1 MSRLMVLGLG
11 DIVHQDKGLGIYAVR
26 DLYRE
31 QWPQDVCFVD
41 RRMLAD
47 IPLRLEGVHGLLV
60 LDAWQ
65 AGASPGD
72 LARLSLDQIQARP
85 ELVPEPLFWR
95 GLALAD
101 VLGQDVRVVF
111 LGLEAESTACDLRL
125 SPSVQAAYPQFLQV
139 VREEIY
145 TMLNEM
151 VAVRPEGT
159 VWA

>member
-1 MSRLMVLGLG
+1 MVLGLG
-11 DIVHQDKGLGIYAVR
+11 NIVHQDKGLGMYAVR

-41 RRMLAD
+41 RRMLGD
-47 IPLRLEGVHGLLV
+47 IPLHLEGVHGLLV

-65 AGASPGD
+65 AGASPGS
-72 LARLSLDQIQARP
+72 LVRMSLDQVQARP
-85 ELVPEPLFWR
+85 ELVPEPMFWR

-125 SPSVQAAYPQFLQV
+125 SLSVQAAYPQFLQAI
-139 VREEIY
+139 REEIY
-145 TMLNEM
+145 TMLNEI
-151 VAVRPEGT
+151 VANRPEGT